1 MEIGAGAH
9 GKITRANTQQITRT
23 RKYRNPKD
31 YLAQQESFIAQS
43 KIIKPQELP
52 VEFMMNAMR
61 LKNGVDQ
68 NLFFQTTG
76 LLLSQMEHAI
86 KQCEEKDLLIKTET
100 HIKPTEMGFNFLN
113 EILSEFTEENFPKLS
128 RQEPIVIKEV

>member
-1 MEIGAGAH
+1 
-9 GKITRANTQQITRT
+9 
-23 RKYRNPKD
+23 
-31 YLAQQESFIAQS
+31 
-43 KIIKPQELP
+43 
-52 VEFMMNAMR
+52 MNAMR